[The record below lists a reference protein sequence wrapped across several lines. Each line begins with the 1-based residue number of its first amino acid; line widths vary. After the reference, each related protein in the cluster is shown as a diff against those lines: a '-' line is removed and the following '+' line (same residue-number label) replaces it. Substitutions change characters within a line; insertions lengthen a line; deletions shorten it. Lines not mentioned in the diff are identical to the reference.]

1 MRLNS
6 SNAQTGVMVN
16 RPELCKEVS
25 EVWDGSKWTSQ
36 PSVTIVTARQR
47 LQVCTHLIHTHIHTY
62 IHT

>member
-47 LQVCTHLIHTHIHTY
+47 HQV
-62 IHT
+62 